1 MAENTNSEDGE
12 VVQWVE
18 TPAELER
25 RPDCECAEPTQT
37 DASLCGDGLDG
48 RRSGQS
54 PEAPG
59 SESPNHA
66 AESNEKTVSKQ
77 GGRREPQPEVGL

>member
-12 VVQWVE
+12 VVQWVK
-18 TPAELER
+18 TPA
-25 RPDCECAEPTQT
+25 DCKSTQT
-37 DASLCGDGLDG
+37 HSSVEMDG

-59 SESPNHA
+59 SESRKYV
-66 AESNEKTVSKQ
+66 AESNEETVSKQ
-77 GGRREPQPEVGL
+77 DGRREPKPEIVL

>member
-18 TPAELER
+18 TPA
-25 RPDCECAEPTQT
+25 DCESAEPTQT
-37 DASLCGDGLDG
+37 HPSVEMDG

-59 SESPNHA
+59 SESRKHA
-66 AESNEKTVSKQ
+66 AESNEETISKQ
-77 GGRREPQPEVGL
+77 DGRREPKPEIVL